1 MLSIWTSPLSSTVL
15 MICVLLLLGGG
26 LHDLI
31 ARSIPNA
38 IPAAVTLLGVA
49 TRLLNGEVVG
59 AVVAGFLV
67 FVSAVFCWRR
77 GWLGGGD
84 VKLLAAAALA
94 LPPVSVLPFIAA
106 VAIAGGVLALMY
118 LAARP
123 LTSSHPATRP
133 AGLFARALR
142 VERWRIGRGGPLPYA
157 CAIAA
162 GFVFAIL

>member
-1 MLSIWTSPLSSTVL
+1 MLNSWISLLPSAILL
-15 MICVLLLLGGG
+15 ICALLLLSSG

-31 ARSIPNA
+31 ARTIPNA
-38 IPAAVTLLGVA
+38 IPVVIAILGAV
-49 TRLLNGEVVG
+49 TRLLQNEIVG
-59 AVVAGFLV
+59 ALIAGFLISV
-67 FVSAVFCWRR
+67 AAVFCWHR

-84 VKLLAAAALA
+84 VKLLVAAALA

-106 VAIAGGVLALMY
+106 VAIAGGLLALIY

-123 LTSSHPATRP
+123 LTSSHPASRP

>member
-1 MLSIWTSPLSSTVL
+1 MLNIWTSLLSSAIL
-15 MICVLLLLGGG
+15 MICVLLLMGSG

-38 IPAAVTLLGVA
+38 IPAAIALLGAA

-59 AVVAGFLV
+59 ALVAGVLISV
-67 FVSAVFCWRR
+67 AAVFCWRR

-84 VKLLAAAALA
+84 VKLLAAAAIA

-106 VAIAGGVLALMY
+106 VAIAGGLLALIY

-123 LTSSHPATRP
+123 LTFSHPASRP